1 MSNARYGLRVRNGL
15 VQGITQGLAVEPPLL
30 DTYPNAAAAYS
41 LRKLRSAYTGNAIRV
56 RRSND
61 NSEQDI
67 GFVFFGQLDTV
78 ALLSFVGANNGFVVT
93 WYDQSGNNR
102 NATQTTQANQPQI
115 VSSGSLITEN
125 GKVAIRTMG
134 NEYLTVPSSQATF
147 NFLHN
152 GTNSS
157 VFSVNKFGTS
167 SNPNAVYGL
176 FGNSASTSAN
186 IGVSFLYDDRT
197 SVPRNNALYQDIGR
211 GALGAQS
218 ALQVV
223 DNTITPNQQN
233 IISQFFDADNAT
245 AANRLVAYV
254 NAGGAINAN
263 TLTNAP
269 TLSNATFDFQIM
281 ATGNN
286 TVPMDG
292 TCQEIIIYPTQ
303 TSQTGLRDNLNSF
316 YNAY

>member
-1 MSNARYGLRVRNGL
+1 MSNARYGFRVRNGL

-30 DTYPNAAAAYS
+30 DIYPNAAAAYS

-67 GFVFFGQLDTV
+67 GFGLFGIDTA

-102 NATQTTQANQPQI
+102 NASQTTQANQPQI

-125 GKVAIRTMG
+125 GKVAIRTMA

-167 SNPNAVYGL
+167 SNPNAIYGL
-176 FGNSASTSAN
+176 FGNSARTSAN
-186 IGVSFLYDDRT
+186 IGVSFAYDDR
-197 SVPRNNALYQDIGR
+197 SIVPLNNATNQGIVR
-211 GALGAQS
+211 GVLGS
-218 ALQVV
+218 ASAFQTV

-245 AANRLVAYV
+245 AANRAVVYV

-286 TVPMDG
+286 TDPMDG

-303 TSQTGLRDNLNSF
+303 PSQTGLRDNLNSF